1 MPQWADYVLGFIITL
16 LFLLA
21 ILRLA
26 GSSYGDWVREFYAKR
41 DRLQTLF
48 GNDKKKRN

>member
-1 MPQWADYVLGFIITL
+1 MPQWADYVPGLIITL

-26 GSSYGDWVREFYAKR
+26 GQLIR
-41 DRLQTLF
+41 RLGQGVLRQTRQVANLI
-48 GNDKKKRN
+48 R